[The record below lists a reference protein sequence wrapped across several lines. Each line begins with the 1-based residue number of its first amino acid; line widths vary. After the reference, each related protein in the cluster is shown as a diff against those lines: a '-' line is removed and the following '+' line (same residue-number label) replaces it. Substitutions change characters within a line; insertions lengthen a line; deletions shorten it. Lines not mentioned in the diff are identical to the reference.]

1 MNTLF
6 DVHLRKIEN
15 LNVKLSDMEYSQ
27 NMVVSRLDSI
37 DASNQVVVNKTPDLV
52 ELLESKA
59 SREYVEGNE
68 NQ

>member
-27 NMVVSRLDSI
+27 NMIVNRLDSI
-37 DASNQVVVNKTPDLV
+37 DASNQVLVTKTPDLV